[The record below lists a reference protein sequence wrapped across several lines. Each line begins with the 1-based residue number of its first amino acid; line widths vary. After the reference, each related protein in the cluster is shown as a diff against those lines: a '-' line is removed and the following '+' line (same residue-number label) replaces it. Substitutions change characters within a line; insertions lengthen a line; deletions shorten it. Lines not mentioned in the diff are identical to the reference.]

1 MKSFTCVQARIS
13 VEENDHVR
21 RIFSAELRSGRF
33 GRRSDL
39 WFRLE
44 GQLEV
49 HMNAIR
55 ILQPC

>member
-1 MKSFTCVQARIS
+1 MSAEF
-13 VEENDHVR
+13 
-21 RIFSAELRSGRF
+21 FSAELSSGRF

-55 ILQPC
+55 ILATAVLIAAGRRS

>member
-1 MKSFTCVQARIS
+1 MSA
-13 VEENDHVR
+13 E
-21 RIFSAELRSGRF
+21 FSAPSCDLRSGRF
-33 GRRSDL
+33 ARHSDL

-55 ILQPC
+55 ILATSVLIATGRRS